1 MRKAKITLNP
11 EDPQQLDANAK
22 EFVPK
27 DIQINQMKTY
37 TYFAIDP
44 DNSDINYVIE
54 AFLNNPNKE
63 TLHYITWIDD
73 DSNFIFDYVC
83 NYTPYSIMV
92 YYNEKI
98 KIDYMNKKFTLA

>member
-1 MRKAKITLNP
+1 MRKVKFFIINP
-11 EDPQQLDANAK
+11 EDAPPLDVNAK

-27 DIQINQMKTY
+27 RMQTMTY
-37 TYFAIDP
+37 KDFAIDP

-63 TLHYITWIDD
+63 TLHYITWTDG

-83 NYTPYSIMV
+83 NYTPYSKMV

-98 KIDYMNKKFTLA
+98 KIDYMNKKFALA